1 MLWSWLIPSGI
12 DNVVLFL
19 VMGGLAVLLVSMAK
33 AGFGGGVGL
42 LSVPMMII
50 ACGEQTQLATG
61 IMLPILIVNDYM
73 ALPAWWGKW
82 SWRPVLLMLPGM
94 VIGTAAGWLV
104 MWGFQRLGEADQVA
118 GQRQAN
124 AALMLG
130 VGLIALG
137 FVVLQVI
144 RRRRKEPIAFRP
156 VLWQGTCV
164 GAAAGLTSTMAHAA
178 GPIAT
183 IYLLPQRL
191 AKEQFVA
198 TTLLYFWIGNQIK
211 LIPFF
216 FLGLLSENAMRGA
229 LTFSPAVVLGT
240 ILGVLLN
247 RRVGHREFMGIVYVL
262 LALTGVHL
270 IYGAA
275 VKLWF

>member
-1 MLWSWLIPSGI
+1 VLAFSLIPSGI
-12 DNVVLFL
+12 DNVALFL
-19 VMGGLAVLLVSMAK
+19 IVGGLAVLLVSMAK

-50 ACGEQTQLATG
+50 ACGDQTQLATG
-61 IMLPILIVNDYM
+61 IMLPILIVNDYT
-73 ALPAWWGKW
+73 AIPAWWGKW

-94 VIGTAAGWLV
+94 AIGTAAGWLIL
-104 MWGFQRLGEADQVA
+104 WSFQQLGDGDRVA
-118 GQRQAN
+118 GQNTAN

-130 VGLIALG
+130 VGVIALG
-137 FVVLQVI
+137 FVVLQII
-144 RRRRKEPIAFRP
+144 RRRRPEPIPFRP

-164 GAAAGLTSTMAHAA
+164 GTAAGLTSTMAHAA

-191 AKEQFVA
+191 AKDQFVA

-211 LIPFF
+211 LIPYF
-216 FLGLLSENAMRGA
+216 FLGLLSLDAMRGA
-229 LTFSPAVVLGT
+229 LTFAPGVILGTLLGVVL
-240 ILGVLLN
+240 N
-247 RRVGHREFMGIVYVL
+247 RKVGHREFMGIVYVL

-270 IYGAA
+270 IYGA
-275 VKLWF
+275 VTKLWL